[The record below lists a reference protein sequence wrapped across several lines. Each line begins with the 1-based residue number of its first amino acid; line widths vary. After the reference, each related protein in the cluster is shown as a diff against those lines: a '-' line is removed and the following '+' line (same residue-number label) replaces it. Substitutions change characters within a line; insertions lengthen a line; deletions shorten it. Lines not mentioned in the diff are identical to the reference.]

1 MSKRTDEARR
11 PTRSL
16 NQRHTAWYQL
26 ASAAGSLLD
35 GFHGE
40 VGDTNRDD
48 LWVLRDCVNRV
59 MEIEGMTQRSDNRD
73 YDVDVELNTDDPKR
87 VP

>member
-1 MSKRTDEARR
+1 MSDRR
-11 PTRSL
+11 DQLRKSTRSL

-35 GFHGE
+35 RFRGE
-40 VGDTNRDD
+40 VNDTNRED

-59 MEIEGMTQRSDNRD
+59 MEIEGMTQRPDDRE
-73 YDVDVELNTDDPKR
+73 YDLEFTGDDPKR

>member
-1 MSKRTDEARR
+1 MTEPKDEARK

-35 GFHGE
+35 RFQGE
-40 VGDTNRDD
+40 VNDTNRQD
-48 LWVLRDCVNRV
+48 LWTLRECVNRV
-59 MEIEGMTQRSDNRD
+59 MEIEGMTRRPEDQDD
-73 YDVDVELNTDDPKR
+73 YPVITEDDQKR

>member
-1 MSKRTDEARR
+1 MSDRSIKERKSTK
-11 PTRSL
+11 SL

-35 GFHGE
+35 RFQGE
-40 VGDTNRDD
+40 ITETNKND

-59 MEIEGMTQRSDNRD
+59 LEVEGMTERPDDRE
-73 YDVDVELNTDDPKR
+73 YDVELSDR
-87 VP
+87 

>member
-1 MSKRTDEARR
+1 MSNRNIKERKSTK
-11 PTRSL
+11 SL

-35 GFHGE
+35 RFQGE
-40 VGDTNRDD
+40 VTETNKND

-59 MEIEGMTQRSDNRD
+59 LEVEGMTERPDDRE
-73 YDVDVELNTDDPKR
+73 YDVEVSGDDSY
-87 VP
+87 

>member
-1 MSKRTDEARR
+1 MSDRNRKHRMS
-11 PTRSL
+11 TRSL

-35 GFHGE
+35 RFKGE
-40 VGDTNRDD
+40 IDDSNRND

-59 MEIEGMTQRSDNRD
+59 MKIEGMTERPDNPD
-73 YDVDVELNTDDPKR
+73 YEVELSEDDR
-87 VP
+87 